1 MARHIPEEKV
11 DEIRRST
18 DIVGVIGE
26 YVDLKKQGRNYFGL
40 CPFHG
45 ESTPSF
51 SVSDDKQIFHC
62 FGCGKGGNVYTF
74 LMEMEGY
81 GFIQAVK
88 HLAEQSNIELPDDVP
103 DEDSPSERSEESQ
116 TILEAHQW
124 LAKLYHHLL
133 RNSKEGQGAYQYL
146 LNRGFTEET
155 IKKYQIGYSPNSKDF
170 VVTFLEKKGF
180 HPQTMVK
187 AGLLSANDQG
197 DYADRFR
204 GRVIFP
210 LRNHLGKTV
219 AFAGRA
225 MGEQEPK
232 YLNSPETELFQK
244 GKLLY
249 NFDHARAAI
258 RKQKS
263 VVLFEGYVDV
273 ISADQSGVHNAV
285 GTMGTS
291 ISQTQANLLERY
303 VDQVIICYDGDQPG
317 VEAAAKAA
325 KLMKNTGCQ
334 TFVARVPDG
343 LDPDEFIQKHG
354 GERFQKEVI
363 ATSETYMAFMMNF
376 LRRDYNLQIEGNRI
390 AYIESIVQEIAT
402 LERAVER
409 DYYLNEI
416 AKEFEMSLDTLK
428 EEVQSIQRRS
438 GRKQPSNKSTAHST
452 GQHMKAQKPSNLLPA
467 FHNAERMLIA
477 YMLRDPFIADKVQH
491 ELGGAFNITEHQV
504 IVTYLYAYY
513 EDGNDADVSDFIERL
528 DDPNLKNKVIEL
540 AMSSVNEE
548 VSDQE
553 IYDYISKIQSEGTGR
568 TDIKAL
574 EDDLKRAE
582 QQQEHI
588 KAAEIAMKIIE
599 KKKQL
604 KNTLG

>member
-18 DIVGVIGE
+18 DIVEVIGE

-51 SVSDDKQIFHC
+51 SVSADKQIFHC

-74 LMEMEGY
+74 LMELEGY

-88 HLAEQSNIELPDDVP
+88 QLADQTNIELPEEVVE
-103 DEDSPSERSEESQ
+103 DEPSSERSEESQ

-133 RNSKEGQGAYQYL
+133 RNSKEGQQAFQYL
-146 LNRGFTEET
+146 IDRGFTEET
-155 IKKYQIGYSPNSKDF
+155 IKKYKIGYSPNSRDF

-187 AGLLSANDQG
+187 AGLLSSNDQG
-197 DYADRFR
+197 DYSDRFR

-225 MGEQEPK
+225 QGDQEPK

-244 GKLLY
+244 GKLLF
-249 NFDHARAAI
+249 NFDHARSAI

-263 VVLFEGYVDV
+263 VILFEGYVDV
-273 ISADQSGVHNAV
+273 ISADQAGIHHGV

-291 ISQTQANLLERY
+291 ISKSQANLLKRY
-303 VDQVIICYDGDQPG
+303 ADQVIICYDGDRPG
-317 VEAAAKAA
+317 VEAAVKAA
-325 KLMKNTGCQ
+325 KLMKETGCQ
-334 TFVARVPDG
+334 TFVARVPDE
-343 LDPDEFIQKHG
+343 LDPDDFIQKYG
-354 GERFQKEVI
+354 GDRFQKEVI
-363 ATSETYMAFMMNF
+363 ATSETYMTFMMSY
-376 LRRDYNLQIEGNRI
+376 LRRDYNLQIEGDRI
-390 AYIESIVQEIAT
+390 AYIEKVLQEVAT

-409 DYYLNEI
+409 DYYLNEV
-416 AKEFEMSLDTLK
+416 AKEFEMSPDTLR
-428 EEVQSIQRRS
+428 EEVQEIQRQTGFKKTAKPAPQPARAEKPAT
-438 GRKQPSNKSTAHST
+438 GRKR
-452 GQHMKAQKPSNLLPA
+452 LLPA

-477 YMLRDPFIADKVQH
+477 YMLKDPLIADKVQN
-491 ELGGAFNITEHQV
+491 ELGGAFNISDHQV

-528 DDPNLKNKVIEL
+528 DDQSLKNQVIEL
-540 AMSSVNEE
+540 AMVPVNEE

-553 IYDYISKIQSEGTGR
+553 IYDYMERIRTEGSDR
-568 TDIKAL
+568 TDIKSL

-604 KNTLG
+604 KTH

>member
-18 DIVGVIGE
+18 DIVEVIGE

-81 GFIQAVK
+81 GFIQAVR
-88 HLAEQSNIELPDDVP
+88 HLADQTNVDLP
-103 DEDSPSERSEESQ
+103 EEITEEHQPSEQSEESQ

-133 RNSKEGQGAYQYL
+133 RNSKEGQDAYQYL

-187 AGLLSANDQG
+187 AGLLSVNDQG
-197 DYADRFR
+197 EYADRFR

-225 MGEQEPK
+225 QGNQEPK

-249 NFDHARAAI
+249 NFDQARSAI

-273 ISADQSGVHNAV
+273 ISADQSGVNHAV

-291 ISQTQANLLERY
+291 ISQTQANLLKRY

-334 TFVARVPDG
+334 AFVARVPDG
-343 LDPDEFIQKHG
+343 LDPDDFIQKYG
-354 GERFQKEVI
+354 GDRFQKEVI
-363 ATSETYMAFMMNF
+363 ATSETYMTFMMSY
-376 LRRDYNLQIEGNRI
+376 LRRDYNLQIEGDRI
-390 AYIESIVQEIAT
+390 AYIESVVQEIAT
-402 LERAVER
+402 LDRAVER
-409 DYYLNEI
+409 DYYLNEL
-416 AKEFEMSLDTLK
+416 AKEFEVSIETLR
-428 EEVQSIQRRS
+428 EEVHGIQRQS
-438 GRKQPSNKSTAHST
+438 GPKQVPQRASTHSD
-452 GQHMKAQKPSNLLPA
+452 GPKQQASRQKRLLPA

-477 YMLRDPFIADKVQH
+477 YMLRDPFIADKVQN
-491 ELGGAFNITEHQV
+491 ELGGAFNIAEHQV

-513 EDGNDADVSDFIERL
+513 EDGNDSDVSDFIERL
-528 DDPNLKNKVIEL
+528 DDSELKNKVIEL
-540 AMSSVNEE
+540 AMTSVNEE

-553 IYDYISKIQSEGTGR
+553 IYDYISKIRAEGSGR

-574 EDDLKRAE
+574 EDELKRAE
-582 QQQEHI
+582 QQDEHI
-588 KAAEIAMKIIE
+588 KAAEIAMKLI
-599 KKKQL
+599 QMRRRD
-604 KNTLG
+604 N